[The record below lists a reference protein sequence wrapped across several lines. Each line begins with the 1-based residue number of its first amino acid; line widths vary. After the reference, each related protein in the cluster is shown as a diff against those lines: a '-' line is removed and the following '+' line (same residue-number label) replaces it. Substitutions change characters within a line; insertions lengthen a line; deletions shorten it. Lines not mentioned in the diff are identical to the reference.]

1 MAREDDIKLKDM
13 LRAIEAGEIEEDLDL
28 PDPEEY
34 DDMGGIKSLDK
45 GAPSIKLAYET
56 GPEEFELELMSVIRE
71 FNDLKEKGLIGPD
84 VTVDEYINDY
94 LSKKKMKM
102 EQDRQMA
109 MYGGRMQYGDGMRP
123 IPDELLAII
132 KGLKS
137 KVDPFIKEAV
147 TLEALGKKFIKGLK
161 SKVDPFIKEAVTLE
175 ALGKKFKGE
184 DKIPERLKSKVDPFI
199 KEAVTLEALG
209 KKFKGED
216 KIPERQSRM
225 EKDYPDAI
233 KKKYNFMDLIDKE
246 AEDEYYK
253 IKEEQLDRKYN
264 PQNYPPSQRNMSIEQ
279 IKKMLKKAKEDKLKR
294 AKGGIAGVL

>member
-1 MAREDDIKLKDM
+1 MAREDDIKLQEM

-109 MYGGRMQYGDGMRP
+109 MYGGRMQYGDGTDLRNKMSKLM
-123 IPDELLAII
+123 IKAANGTITDKEMIELRNMESAGMFSRANNAYGGRMQY
-132 KGLKS
+132 KDAGS
-137 KVDPFIKEAV
+137 VMDVVDK
-147 TLEALGKKFIKGLK
+147 
-161 SKVDPFIKEAVTLE
+161 
-175 ALGKKFKGE
+175 KGE
-184 DKIPERLKSKVDPFI
+184 E
-199 KEAVTLEALG
+199 
-209 KKFKGED
+209 
-216 KIPERQSRM
+216 
-225 EKDYPDAI
+225 
-233 KKKYNFMDLIDKE
+233 
-246 AEDEYYK
+246 EYYNAK
-253 IKEEQLDRKYN
+253 AEQLDRKYN
-264 PQNYPPSQRNMSIEQ
+264 AKNYPPSQRNMSIEQ
-279 IKKMLKKAKEDKLKR
+279 IKKMLKKAEEDKLKR

>member
-34 DDMGGIKSLDK
+34 DDMGGIKSLNK

-132 KGLKS
+132 KG
-137 KVDPFIKEAV
+137 
-147 TLEALGKKFIKGLK
+147 
-161 SKVDPFIKEAVTLE
+161 
-175 ALGKKFKGE
+175 
-184 DKIPERLKSKVDPFI
+184 LKSKVDPFI

>member
-109 MYGGRMQYGDGMRP
+109 MYGGRMQYAKMQVV
-123 IPDELLAII
+123 LW
-132 KGLKS
+132 
-137 KVDPFIKEAV
+137 
-147 TLEALGKKFIKGLK
+147 TL
-161 SKVDPFIKEAVTLE
+161 
-175 ALGKKFKGE
+175 
-184 DKIPERLKSKVDPFI
+184 
-199 KEAVTLEALG
+199 
-209 KKFKGED
+209 
-216 KIPERQSRM
+216 
-225 EKDYPDAI
+225 
-233 KKKYNFMDLIDKE
+233 
-246 AEDEYYK
+246 
-253 IKEEQLDRKYN
+253 
-264 PQNYPPSQRNMSIEQ
+264 
-279 IKKMLKKAKEDKLKR
+279 
-294 AKGGIAGVL
+294 

>member
-102 EQDRQMA
+102 EQDRQMLC
-109 MYGGRMQYGDGMRP
+109 MVPMQYKDAGSVMDVV
-123 IPDELLAII
+123 D
-132 KGLKS
+132 K
-137 KVDPFIKEAV
+137 KV
-147 TLEALGKKFIKGLK
+147 KKNI
-161 SKVDPFIKEAVTLE
+161 T
-175 ALGKKFKGE
+175 
-184 DKIPERLKSKVDPFI
+184 
-199 KEAVTLEALG
+199 
-209 KKFKGED
+209 
-216 KIPERQSRM
+216 M
-225 EKDYPDAI
+225 
-233 KKKYNFMDLIDKE
+233 
-246 AEDEYYK
+246 
-253 IKEEQLDRKYN
+253 
-264 PQNYPPSQRNMSIEQ
+264 
-279 IKKMLKKAKEDKLKR
+279 
-294 AKGGIAGVL
+294 

>member
-102 EQDRQMA
+102 KQDRQMA
-109 MYGGRMQYGDGMRP
+109 MYGGRMQYGDGTDLQRNLSQAE
-123 IPDELLAII
+123 IVAA
-132 KGLKS
+132 
-137 KVDPFIKEAV
+137 KERADAQYLQKADLQRNLSQAEIV
-147 TLEALGKKFIKGLK
+147 AA
-161 SKVDPFIKEAVTLE
+161 KERADAKYLQN
-175 ALGKKFKGE
+175 GE
-184 DKIPERLKSKVDPFI
+184 E
-199 KEAVTLEALG
+199 
-209 KKFKGED
+209 
-216 KIPERQSRM
+216 
-225 EKDYPDAI
+225 
-233 KKKYNFMDLIDKE
+233 
-246 AEDEYYK
+246 EYYSAK
-253 IKEEQLDRKYN
+253 AEQLDRKYN
-264 PQNYPPSQRNMSIEQ
+264 AKNYPPSQRNMSIEQ
-279 IKKMLKKAKEDKLKR
+279 IKKMLKKAEEDKLKR

>member
-1 MAREDDIKLKDM
+1 MAREDDIKLQEM
-13 LRAIEAGEIEEDLDL
+13 LRAIEAGEIV
-28 PDPEEY
+28 PEEY
-34 DDMGGIKSLDK
+34 DDMGGIKSLNK

-137 KVDPFIKEAV
+137 KVDPF
-147 TLEALGKKFIKGLK
+147 
-161 SKVDPFIKEAVTLE
+161 
-175 ALGKKFKGE
+175 
-184 DKIPERLKSKVDPFI
+184 
-199 KEAVTLEALG
+199 
-209 KKFKGED
+209 
-216 KIPERQSRM
+216 
-225 EKDYPDAI
+225 
-233 KKKYNFMDLIDKE
+233 
-246 AEDEYYK
+246 YK
-253 IKEEQLDRKYN
+253 RSSYTR
-264 PQNYPPSQRNMSIEQ
+264 SSW
-279 IKKMLKKAKEDKLKR
+279 
-294 AKGGIAGVL
+294 

>member
-34 DDMGGIKSLDK
+34 DDMGGIKSLNK
-45 GAPSIKLAYET
+45 GAPSIKLASET

-109 MYGGRMQYGDGMRP
+109 MYGGRMQYGDGTDLRNKMSKLM
-123 IPDELLAII
+123 IKAANGTITDKEMIELRNMDSAAMFSRANNAYGGRMQY
-132 KGLKS
+132 KDAGS
-137 KVDPFIKEAV
+137 VMDVVDK
-147 TLEALGKKFIKGLK
+147 
-161 SKVDPFIKEAVTLE
+161 
-175 ALGKKFKGE
+175 KGE
-184 DKIPERLKSKVDPFI
+184 E
-199 KEAVTLEALG
+199 
-209 KKFKGED
+209 
-216 KIPERQSRM
+216 
-225 EKDYPDAI
+225 
-233 KKKYNFMDLIDKE
+233 
-246 AEDEYYK
+246 EYYNLK
-253 IKEEQLDRKYN
+253 AEQLDRKYN
-264 PQNYPPSQRNMSIEQ
+264 AKNYPPSQRNMSIEQ